1 MKKKSR
7 KIIIGSLLAA
17 FLLVL
22 LPAIPAIEFNNIVEE
37 NKSFLFEEI
46 RSIDITELNKKVNG
60 GLGFLELFIAFLLFL
75 YIELGI
81 IFNRSFTL
89 ILLLANILYELGV
102 RLGLI
107 EPDYILLI

>member
-1 MKKKSR
+1 MKKR
-7 KIIIGSLLAA
+7 IIIGSLLAV

-22 LPAIPAIEFNNIVEE
+22 LPAIPSMEFNTIVEE

-46 RSIDITELNKKVNG
+46 RSIDSTELKKKVNG
-60 GLGFLELFIAFLLFL
+60 GFGFLELFIAFLLLL

-89 ILLLANILYELGV
+89 ILLLADILYELGV

-107 EPDYILLI
+107 EPDYLLVI

>member
-1 MKKKSR
+1 MKKR
-7 KIIIGSLLAA
+7 IIIGSLLAV

-22 LPAIPAIEFNNIVEE
+22 LPAIPAMEFNTIVEE

-46 RSIDITELNKKVNG
+46 RSIDITELKKKVNG
-60 GLGFLELFIAFLLFL
+60 GFGFLELFIAFLLLL

-89 ILLLANILYELGV
+89 ILLLADILYELGV

-107 EPDYILLI
+107 EPDYLLVI